1 MIYLPLPKPWTTDN
15 ISEYIDRLIQ
25 FVTDYGCIAE
35 YSTHDV
41 FTKGL
46 TVEWAPNLELEDWI
60 QIINWKY
67 TGILSTTFLEFAQL
81 SRDLPLQDYTSCEVP
96 NNRESRRGMSPKK
109 DHEVEAMLAFLNN
122 FPNIQA
128 LAARTII
135 DVGSGLGYLS
145 LELAKSG
152 YEVIGVEGDPKRA
165 EKASQQSHFK
175 SLNKMVATAADL
187 DIASESLISVSLRIS
202 YCRFSDLRCLWRSLA
217 QHDKSL
223 SML

>member
-1 MIYLPLPKPWTTDN
+1 M
-15 ISEYIDRLIQ
+15 
-25 FVTDYGCIAE
+25 TDYGCIVE

-46 TVEWAPNLELEDWI
+46 AVEWAPTLELKDWI
-60 QIINWKY
+60 EIINGKPM
-67 TGILSTTFLEFAQL
+67 GILSATFSEFAQL

-109 DHEVEAMLAFLNN
+109 DHEVEAMLAFLDK
-122 FPNIQA
+122 FPNIQQ
-128 LAARTII
+128 LAVRRVI

-152 YEVIGVEGDPKRA
+152 YEVMGIEGDSKRA
-165 EKASQQSHFK
+165 EKASQQSQFK
-175 SLNKMVATAADL
+175 SLNKMIATAADL
-187 DIASESLISVSLRIS
+187 DVTSEPLISVSLRIS

-217 QHDKSL
+217 QHDKPL